1 MAIIFSNGMNIDTSA
16 AGGVTFYTSSND
28 VISTVGTLG
37 TSQPGLPYA
46 DVYWEGSSYD
56 AQSVAPSNAYPGG
69 TSGQSFWPSS
79 VPANS
84 PYAWNSKYFNRRTS
98 EFVCPVPG
106 RYRMSCNYLNTGSPY
121 NRNGCHVY
129 ALKNGAGVGVNGAHM
144 VGSANYIT
152 IHCIVVVTA
161 NAGDRLSWGAN
172 EGLYRSYSGAWTNF
186 AYCLLP

>member
-1 MAIIFSNGMNIDTSA
+1 MAIIFSNGMNIDTSV

-46 DVYWEGSSYD
+46 DVYWEGNSYD

-129 ALKNGAGVGVNGAHM
+129 ALKNGVGTGVNGAHM
-144 VGSANYIT
+144 AGSANYIT